1 MPTVGLSALV
11 GVGLGVVLRIW
22 MRLIS
27 DDPEF
32 SWSGTLAIVIVF
44 TLLGVNAGLVAF
56 GRGRGWRSGLVAVW
70 AVGF

>member
-1 MPTVGLSALV
+1 MLV

-32 SWSGTLAIVIVF
+32 SWGGTIAIVTVF
-44 TLLGVNAGLVAF
+44 TLLGFMGIYAALSFLFVVLM
-56 GRGRGWRSGLVAVW
+56 GREIAHGPE
-70 AVGF
+70 